1 MIVVPTILTDKDVLE
16 SADMASAIEA
26 VTHAFAAK
34 AAGTLVAPARHKVSF
49 PELGD
54 LVFTIGGV
62 AGDAAL
68 AGFRV
73 YDTFDTHGAPHTQI
87 VAIWDARDGSLQA
100 VILGERLGD
109 LRTGAIGGLAIRHMA
124 RADAETLGL
133 IGSGAQART
142 QIAAAAAVRRLRTVR
157 VYSRNTENRRA
168 FAEEMARQLDLDI
181 APVASAREAV
191 TGADI
196 VICATSSEVPVIEAA
211 WLAAGTHINAL
222 GPKTRDRH
230 ELGLDVAERAGI
242 IATDSPAQTG
252 AYGAPFFLEGSPHL
266 ARMVDLADLI
276 AGKAAARPS
285 QEAIT
290 LFCSTGLAGTEVLVG
305 AALLKEWKRRRG
317 HSIA

>member
-1 MIVVPTILTDKDVLE
+1 
-16 SADMASAIEA
+16 
-26 VTHAFAAK
+26 
-34 AAGTLVAPARHKVSF
+34 
-49 PELGD
+49 
-54 LVFTIGGV
+54 
-62 AGDAAL
+62 
-68 AGFRV
+68 
-73 YDTFDTHGAPHTQI
+73 
-87 VAIWDARDGSLQA
+87 
-100 VILGERLGD
+100 
-109 LRTGAIGGLAIRHMA
+109 MA

-252 AYGAPFFLEGSPHL
+252 AYGAPFFLEGSRAHGRLGRPDRGQGSG
-266 ARMVDLADLI
+266 AAV
-276 AGKAAARPS
+276 AGGHYLVLLDRSCRHGGLGRRRPS
-285 QEAIT
+285 QGMETASGA
-290 LFCSTGLAGTEVLVG
+290 LNCLVHWG
-305 AALLKEWKRRRG
+305 RLHAL
-317 HSIA
+317 